1 MVRVRFRAGFKMIG
15 AAKLLSAGVP
25 ANSPYSVIL
34 DPGEVIVNTS
44 NGSSN
49 SPIVYSTVISGVGP
63 YLYSWVI
70 TGSSITIESDSS
82 ENTRFRSSGFN
93 SITTGV
99 ATLTVTDEGNANAET
114 SKEISIKFLFGL

>member
-1 MVRVRFRAGFKMIG
+1 MIG
-15 AAKLLSAGVP
+15 
-25 ANSPYSVIL
+25 
-34 DPGEVIVNTS
+34 ETS

-49 SPIVYSTVISGVGP
+49 SHIVYSTVVSGVGP

-93 SITTGV
+93 SITTGI
-99 ATLTVTDEGNANAET
+99 ATLTVTDEGNANAEV
-114 SKEISIKFLFGL
+114 SKEISIKFLFGI